1 MKSLKEIRKEIRQI
15 VNEMTISEIEE
26 RIKQDEL
33 EQENFEIISNDEL
46 VYKNVETNFEEVK
59 EEVNIWKNENLLL
72 VA

>member
-1 MKSLKEIRKEIRQI
+1 
-15 VNEMTISEIEE
+15 MTISEIEE

-46 VYKNVETNFEEVK
+46 VYKNVEANFDEVK
-59 EEVNIWKNENLLL
+59 EEVNIWKNKNLLL